1 LVPTRPPATLGF
13 VPAGPGAVLE
23 EADAYLVG
31 RSRLHDATRALV
43 RIFDEERIP
52 YAIAGA
58 IALGAHGRVRLTE
71 DVDVLLRRSDLE
83 RFKRSWLGRGY
94 VEPTPG
100 LKAVRDTARNVRID
114 FLLTGD
120 FPGDGAPKPIA
131 FPDPT
136 ARTAEADGFRVLD
149 LEALIELKLASGMTA
164 AHRGQDLVDVMELI
178 RARSLPLDHAERLH
192 EWVRDKYREQ
202 WQLAQVRDDY

>member
-1 LVPTRPPATLGF
+1 MVPTGAAGYARR
-13 VPAGPGAVLE
+13 VPAGPSAVLE
-23 EADAYLVG
+23 EADAYFMG
-31 RSRLHDATRALV
+31 RSRLHAAARALV

-71 DVDVLLRRSDLE
+71 DVDILLRRPDLE

-178 RARSLPLDHAERLH
+178 RARELPLDHAERLH
-192 EWVRDKYREQ
+192 EWVRDKYREL
-202 WQLAQVRDDY
+202 WQLAQVHDDY

>member
-1 LVPTRPPATLGF
+1 MVHTDAAGYAQR
-13 VPAGPGAVLE
+13 VPAGPSAVLE
-23 EADAYLVG
+23 EADAYFMG
-31 RSRLHDATRALV
+31 RSRLQDAARALV

-71 DVDVLLRRSDLE
+71 DVDVLLRRDDLA
-83 RFKRSWLGRGY
+83 RFKRSWLGKGY

-100 LKAVRDTARNVRID
+100 LKAVRDTTHDVRID
-114 FLLTGD
+114 FLLSGEY
-120 FPGDGAPKPIA
+120 PGDGAPKPIA

-136 ARTAEADGFRVLD
+136 TRTTEADGFRVLD
-149 LEALIELKLASGMTA
+149 LDALIELKLASGMTA

-192 EWVRDKYREQ
+192 EWVRDRYREL
-202 WQLAQVRDDY
+202 WQLAQVQDDY

>member
-1 LVPTRPPATLGF
+1 
-13 VPAGPGAVLE
+13 VPARPGAVLE
-23 EADAYLVG
+23 EADAFLVG
-31 RSRLHDATRALV
+31 RSRLQDAARALV
-43 RIFDEERIP
+43 RIFEAERIP

-71 DVDVLLRRSDLE
+71 DVDVLLRREDLE

-100 LKAVRDTARNVRID
+100 LKAVRDTVRNVRID
-114 FLLTGD
+114 FLITGD
-120 FPGDGAPKPIA
+120 YPGDGAPKPIA

-136 ARTAEADGFRVLD
+136 QRATEAEGLRVLD
-149 LEALIELKLASGMTA
+149 LDALIELKLASGMTA

-178 RARSLPLDHAERLH
+178 RARGLPLEHAERLH
-192 EWVRDKYREQ
+192 EWVRAKYREQ
-202 WQLAQVRDDY
+202 WHLAQVRDDY

>member
-1 LVPTRPPATLGF
+1 VLAR
-13 VPAGPGAVLE
+13 PGAVLE
-23 EADAYLVG
+23 EADAYLAG
-31 RSRLHDATRALV
+31 RSRIQATARALA
-43 RIFDEERIP
+43 RIFDEARIP

-71 DVDVLLRRSDLE
+71 DVDVLLRREDLA
-83 RFKRSWLGRGY
+83 RFKAAWLGGEY

-100 LKAVRDTARNVRID
+100 LKAVRDTAHDVRID

-120 FPGDGAPKPIA
+120 YPGDGAPKPIS

-136 ARTAEADGFRVLD
+136 TRTAEADGFRVLD
-149 LEALIELKLASGMTA
+149 LDTLIELKLASGMSA

-178 RARSLPLDHAERLH
+178 RARSLPIDHVERLDP
-192 EWVRDKYREQ
+192 WVREKFREL
-202 WQLAQVRDDY
+202 WRLAQVRDDY